1 MAPLNEI
8 ALREREVREV
18 IDPIDEERVPTN
30 DGEFEIRSSVNVSN
44 RPMSKRL
51 PVKELPSMTSKVS
64 EVKFT
69 KLEGT

>member
-1 MAPLNEI
+1 
-8 ALREREVREV
+8 VREV
-18 IDPIDEERVPTN
+18 MDPIDEERVPTN
-30 DGEFEIRSSVNVSN
+30 NREFEIRSVFNFPN